1 MLMGVGMGALPRTPR
16 WLALR
21 GRREEAKRALKFL
34 TPTASD
40 EEVET
45 LFPRDD
51 DDDDDEDL
59 GVENEFAGESRGVR
73 PAATCC
79 GMTLSKSS
87 LIADPASQI
96 GLIAGVGLVVLQ
108 QVTGQPS
115 VLYYAAQ
122 VLEQAGLGTSSAIAL
137 AAWKLACTMLAVT
150 SVDAF
155 GRRTLLFMGSAVMA
169 VALGGLAGLALTKPS
184 ASSYLTLGSMF
195 LFIGGYQI
203 SFGPVTWTII
213 SECFPLAQRGRA
225 LAVATIT
232 NFSLNALVTFLAAPL
247 LAVSPAACFGTFL
260 ILTLYTIYFVN
271 TYVPETRGLTLEQIT
286 TMLRERAAA
295 ERTPNR
301 VAYGAI
307 RQPESAR
314 TL

>member
-1 MLMGVGMGALPRTPR
+1 MGLGMGALPRTPR

-34 TPTASD
+34 TPAASD

-45 LFPRDD
+45 LFPRDG
-51 DDDDDEDL
+51 DDDDEDM
-59 GVENEFAGESRGVR
+59 GVENEFAGESRSDR
-73 PAATCC
+73 PISTCC
-79 GMTLSKSS
+79 GMVLSKSS
-87 LIADPASQI
+87 LIADPASQV
-96 GLIAGVGLVVLQ
+96 GLTAGVGLVVLQ

-115 VLYYAAQ
+115 VLYYAAE

-150 SVDAF
+150 SVDSF

-169 VALGGLAGLALTKPS
+169 VALGGLAGLALAKPS
-184 ASSYLTLGSMF
+184 AANYLTLAFMF

-225 LAVATIT
+225 LAVATVT

-247 LAVSPAACFGTFL
+247 LALSPAACFGTFL
-260 ILTLYTIYFVN
+260 ILTLYTVYFVN
-271 TYVPETRGLTLEQIT
+271 AYVPETRGLTLEQIT
-286 TMLRERAAA
+286 TMLRERAA
-295 ERTPNR
+295 ENLSKR

-307 RQPESAR
+307 RQPEPER